1 MKAIIPSPF
10 GERKKG
16 GKLGSKERN
25 KGARGERMLRD
36 ELQALGFDEV
46 TRGFVWNHTSDLIGL
61 EGIHVEAKFVEKLNI
76 RAALLQAEEEAEK
89 RKDGMPTV
97 FSKTSRKPWIVT
109 MNLEDWAKLYRAY
122 LNRLPFED

>member
-1 MKAIIPSPF
+1 M
-10 GERKKG
+10 G
-16 GKLGSKERN
+16 LKERE

-36 ELQALGFDEV
+36 ELQKLGFEEV

-61 EGIHVEAKFVEKLNI
+61 EDIHVECKFQEKLNI
-76 RAALLQAEEEAEK
+76 RAALAQAEEEAEK

-122 LNRLPFED
+122 LNRLPFE

>member
-1 MKAIIPSPF
+1 MTEAQKRGKASR
-10 GERKKG
+10 E
-16 GKLGSKERN
+16 
-25 KGARGERMLRD
+25 KGARRER
-36 ELQALGFDEV
+36 ELVEVLHNLGFEDV
-46 TRGFVWNHTSDLIGL
+46 QRGFVWNHTSDLVGL
-61 EGIHVEAKFVEKLNI
+61 EGIHVECKGQEKLNI
-76 RAALLQAEEEAEK
+76 RAALAQAEEEAEK

>member
-1 MKAIIPSPF
+1 M
-10 GERKKG
+10 G
-16 GKLGSKERN
+16 LKERE

-36 ELQALGFDEV
+36 ELRALGFEEV
-46 TRGFVWNHTSDLIGL
+46 TRGFVWNHTSDLVGL
-61 EGIHVEAKFVEKLNI
+61 EDIHPEVKFVEKLNI
-76 RAALLQAEEEAEK
+76 RAALNQAEEEAEK

-122 LNRLPFED
+122 LNRLPFE